1 MEIFEPYISIIILL
15 ITIVINVLLVI
26 IGTKW
31 YYFIVANVLLMIIS
45 SMLGFT
51 PVNIMEDILNLFID
65 SRSLL
70 WV

>member
-1 MEIFEPYISIIILL
+1 MGILEPYISIIILL

-31 YYFIVANVLLMIIS
+31 YYFIIANVLLMIIC

-51 PVNIMEDILNLFID
+51 PLNIIEDILNLFID

-70 WV
+70 

>member
-1 MEIFEPYISIIILL
+1 MGILEPYISIIILL

-31 YYFIVANVLLMIIS
+31 YYFIIANVLLMIIC

-51 PVNIMEDILNLFID
+51 PVNIIEDILNLFID
-65 SRSLL
+65 SRSLI
-70 WV
+70 

>member
-1 MEIFEPYISIIILL
+1 MGILEPYISIIILL
-15 ITIVINVLLVI
+15 ITIVVNVLLVI

-31 YYFIVANVLLMIIS
+31 YYFIIANVLLMIIC

-51 PVNIMEDILNLFID
+51 PVNIIEDILNLFID

-70 WV
+70 

>member
-1 MEIFEPYISIIILL
+1 MGILEPYISIIILL
-15 ITIVINVLLVI
+15 ITIVVNVLLVF

-31 YYFIVANVLLMIIS
+31 YYFIIANVLLMIIC

-51 PVNIMEDILNLFID
+51 PVNIIEDILNLFID

-70 WV
+70 